1 LRKILAAS
9 DGSDPSCK
17 AVEFAARLAADTDAE
32 LIILTVTEPIGFS
45 DEALS
50 AYAHAEHLSTT
61 WGDLSE
67 AGAREILFQMSQRAA
82 AMAPGHPLRTE
93 WRTGKPAEEIAR
105 LAWEEE
111 CELLVVGHVGRGQ
124 LAGIMLGSVAFKLLS
139 LSPCPV
145 TVVGSPPKR

>member
-9 DGSDPSCK
+9 DGSDPSFR
-17 AVEFAARLAADTDAE
+17 AIEFAAQLAAETGAE
-32 LIILTVTEPIGFS
+32 LVIVTVTEPIGFS

-67 AGAREILFQMSQRAA
+67 AGAKEVLFEASRRAA
-82 AMAPGHPLRTE
+82 AKAAGRPIRTE
-93 WRTGKPAEEIAR
+93 WRTGRPAEEIAR

-139 LSPCPV
+139 LAPCPV
-145 TVVGSPPKR
+145 TVVGTPPKR